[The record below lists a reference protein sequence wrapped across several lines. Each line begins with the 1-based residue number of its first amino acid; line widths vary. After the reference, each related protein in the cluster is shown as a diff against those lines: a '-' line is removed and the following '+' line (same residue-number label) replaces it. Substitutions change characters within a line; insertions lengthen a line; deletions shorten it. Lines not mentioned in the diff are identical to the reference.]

1 MSKIDTI
8 LSELTDISKHPRKAM
23 EDFKAKTGKGA
34 IGVLPIYAPE
44 EIVYATGYLPM
55 GIWGATK
62 KQILK
67 APTWL
72 PAFTCSIMQSIMEL
86 EMEGAYDDLAAV
98 IISSPCDTLKTFAQK
113 WKGTSPV
120 IQFVHSQNRDMEASN
135 EFMYEEYKVIKE
147 KLEKILGITIT
158 DEAINNAIE
167 VYNENRAT
175 MRLFS
180 DVAAMYPQIIKPSVR
195 HAVIKARQFMDKAEH
210 TKKVKELI
218 TELLAQP
225 VVPFKGKKIVLTGI
239 QAEPDEVLDIFDE
252 FGIAIVADDLA
263 QESRQFR
270 TDVPVGNDPLYRLA
284 KQWQNITACS
294 LAIDRDKPRGKF
306 IVDLVKEHGA
316 DAVIVCMMKFCDP
329 EEYDYPILL
338 EDFEKANNIK
348 SLKIEIDQQS
358 ESFEQIRTRV
368 QSFVEMM

>member
-1 MSKIDTI
+1 MSKIETI
-8 LSELTDISKHPRKAM
+8 LAELDAISKNPKKAM
-23 EDFKAKTGKGA
+23 ADFKAKTGKGA

-62 KQILK
+62 KNIQK

-86 EMEGAYDDLAAV
+86 EMEGAYDELAAV

-135 EFMYEEYKVIKE
+135 VYMAEEYKVVKE

-158 DEAINNAIE
+158 DDAINAAID

-180 DVAAMYPQIIKPSVR
+180 DVAAMYPQLIKPSAR

-210 TKKVKELI
+210 TKMVKELI

-225 VVPFKGKKIVLTGI
+225 VVPFKGTKVVLTGI
-239 QAEPDEVLDIFDE
+239 QAEPDELLDILDE
-252 FGIAIVADDLA
+252 YGVAVVADDLA

-270 TDVPVGNDPLYRLA
+270 TDVPAGTDPLYRLA

-294 LAIDRDKPRGKF
+294 LAIDRDKPRGRF
-306 IVDLVKEHGA
+306 ITDLVKEHGA

-338 EDFEKANNIK
+338 EDFEKANGIK
-348 SLKIEIDQQS
+348 SLHIEIDQQS
-358 ESFEQIRTRV
+358 QSFEQAKTRI
-368 QSFVEMM
+368 QSFIETL